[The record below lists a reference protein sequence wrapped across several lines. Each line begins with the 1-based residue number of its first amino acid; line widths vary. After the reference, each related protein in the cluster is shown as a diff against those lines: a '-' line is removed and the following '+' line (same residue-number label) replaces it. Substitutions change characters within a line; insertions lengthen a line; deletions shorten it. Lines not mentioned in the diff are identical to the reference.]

1 VEDVGSHAAYMLDGV
16 SLDQLRTFIAAADE
30 GSFSAAGRRLK
41 RAQSVVSQTLANLEG
56 QIGVNL
62 FDRRGRFPVLT
73 GQGRALLTEARAAV
87 GGVELFKSRAKSLA
101 GGLEPELNVV
111 VDIMFPVVALISGVT
126 AFQEKFPST
135 VLRLQIS
142 AWSGVVEPVLDGR
155 CSVGIVGSYTLAPPL
170 LDCERLMPV
179 SIVAVAS
186 PRHPLASHIGP
197 IPTATLA
204 EHIQLVHTDPS
215 NSSRICEFGPVSP
228 RAWFISHLADKQAFL
243 RAGLGFGSLPL
254 PMVEADLAS
263 GALVR
268 IKLEDTPPD
277 GHVVVMSAAYRKDI
291 RPGPAV
297 RWFIDHLKQEET
309 RRLNTNT
316 LRSAASIPAIP
327 ERRPMWSRPP
337 IEKQQSP

>member
-1 VEDVGSHAAYMLDGV
+1 MLDGV

-62 FDRRGRFPVLT
+62 FDRRGRYPVLT
-73 GQGRALLTEARAAV
+73 VQGRALLTEARAAV
-87 GGVELFKSRAKSLA
+87 GGVELFKSRAKTLA

-111 VDIMFPVVALISGVT
+111 VDIMFPVAALISGVT
-126 AFQEKFPST
+126 AFHEKFPST
-135 VLRLQIS
+135 VLRLHIGAS
-142 AWSGVVEPVLDGR
+142 GGVVEPVLDGR
-155 CSVGIVGSYTLAPPL
+155 CSIGIVGSYTLAPPQ

-179 SIVAVAS
+179 SVVAVVS

-197 IPTATLA
+197 IPTAALA

-215 NSSRICEFGPVSP
+215 DASRICEFGPVSP

-243 RAGLGFGSLPL
+243 RSGLGFGSLPL
-254 PMVEADLAS
+254 PMVEEDLAS

-268 IKLEDTPPD
+268 IKLEDTPPE

-291 RPGPAV
+291 PQGPAV
-297 RWFIDHLKQEET
+297 RWFIDHLKQDDV
-309 RRLNTNT
+309 RRPNANT
-316 LRSAASIPAIP
+316 LRSAATIPAIP
-327 ERRPMWSRPP
+327 ELRSMWSRPP
-337 IEKQQSP
+337 IERQQSR

>member
-1 VEDVGSHAAYMLDGV
+1 MLDGV

-56 QIGVNL
+56 QIGVSL

-87 GGVELFKSRAKSLA
+87 GGAELFKSRAKTLA
-101 GGLEPELNVV
+101 GGLDPELNVV
-111 VDIMFPVVALISGVT
+111 VDIMFPVAALISGV
-126 AFQEKFPST
+126 AALQKKFPST
-135 VLRLQIS
+135 VLRLHVG
-142 AWSGVVEPVLDGR
+142 ARSGVVEPVLDGR
-155 CSVGIVGSYTLAPPL
+155 CSVGIMGSHTLAPPQ

-197 IPTATLA
+197 IPTAALA

-215 NSSRICEFGPVSP
+215 DSSRICEFGPASP
-228 RAWFISHLADKQAFL
+228 RAWFISHLAEKQAFL
-243 RAGLGFGSLPL
+243 RSGLGFGCLPL

-268 IKLEDTPPD
+268 IELEDIPPD
-277 GHVVVMSAAYRKDI
+277 GNVVVMSAAYRKDI
-291 RPGPAV
+291 PLGQAV
-297 RWFIDHLKQEET
+297 RWFIDHLKQEDA
-309 RRLNTNT
+309 RRPKPNT

-327 ERRPMWSRPP
+327 ERRPTWSRPP
-337 IEKQQSP
+337 IENQQSR

>member
-1 VEDVGSHAAYMLDGV
+1 
-16 SLDQLRTFIAAADE
+16 
-30 GSFSAAGRRLK
+30 
-41 RAQSVVSQTLANLEG
+41 
-56 QIGVNL
+56 
-62 FDRRGRFPVLT
+62 
-73 GQGRALLTEARAAV
+73 
-87 GGVELFKSRAKSLA
+87 
-101 GGLEPELNVV
+101 
-111 VDIMFPVVALISGVT
+111 MFPVAALISGVT
-126 AFQEKFPST
+126 AFQEKFPTT
-135 VLRLQIS
+135 VLRLHVS

-215 NSSRICEFGPVSP
+215 DSSRVCEFGPVSP
-228 RAWFISHLADKQAFL
+228 RAWFISHLADKHAFI

-277 GHVVVMSAAYRKDI
+277 GNVVVMSAAYRKDI
-291 RPGPAV
+291 PPGPAV
-297 RWFIDHLKQEET
+297 RWFIDHLKQEDA

-337 IEKQQSP
+337 IEKQQSR

>member
-1 VEDVGSHAAYMLDGV
+1 MLDGV
-16 SLDQLRTFIAAADE
+16 SVDQLRTFIAAADE

-62 FDRRGRFPVLT
+62 FDRRGRLPVLT
-73 GQGRALLTEARAAV
+73 SHGRALLTEARAAV
-87 GGVELFKSRAKSLA
+87 GGVELFKSRAKTLA
-101 GGLEPELNVV
+101 GGLEPELSVV
-111 VDIMFPVVALISGVT
+111 VDIMFPVAALISGMT
-126 AFQEKFPST
+126 SFQEKFPST
-135 VLRLQIS
+135 MLRLHIG

-155 CSVGIVGSYTLAPPL
+155 CAVGIVGSYAPLPPQ

-179 SIVAVAS
+179 SMVAVAS

-197 IPTATLA
+197 IPTTALA
-204 EHIQLVHTDPS
+204 EHIQLLHTDPS
-215 NSSRICEFGPVSP
+215 DPSRVCEFGPLSP

-268 IKLEDTPPD
+268 LKLEDTPPD

-291 RPGPAV
+291 PPGPAV
-297 RWFIDHLKQEET
+297 RGFIDHLKQEDAW
-309 RRLNTNT
+309 RPNTKA

-327 ERRPMWSRPP
+327 ERRPMWSRAPV
-337 IEKQQSP
+337 EKQQSR

>member
-1 VEDVGSHAAYMLDGV
+1 MEDVGSHAAYMLDGV

-87 GGVELFKSRAKSLA
+87 GGVELFKSRAKTLA
-101 GGLEPELNVV
+101 GGLEPELNVM
-111 VDIMFPVVALISGVT
+111 VDIMFPVTALTSGMT
-126 AFQEKFPST
+126 AFQEEFPST
-135 VLRLQIS
+135 VLRLQIG
-142 AWSGVVEPVLDGR
+142 AGSGVVEPVLDGR
-155 CSVGIVGSYTLAPPL
+155 CSVGIVGSHTLAPPQ
-170 LDCERLMPV
+170 LDSERLMPV

-197 IPTATLA
+197 IPTAALA
-204 EHIQLVHTDPS
+204 EHIQLIHTDPLDP
-215 NSSRICEFGPVSP
+215 SRVCEFGPVSP

-243 RAGLGFGSLPL
+243 RSGLGFGNLPL
-254 PMVEADLAS
+254 PMVEADLTS

-277 GHVVVMSAAYRKDI
+277 GHVLVMSAAYRKNML
-291 RPGPAV
+291 PGPAV
-297 RWFIDHLKQEET
+297 RWFIDHLKQEEP
-309 RRLNTNT
+309 RRLNANR

-327 ERRPMWSRPP
+327 ERRPMWSR
-337 IEKQQSP
+337 